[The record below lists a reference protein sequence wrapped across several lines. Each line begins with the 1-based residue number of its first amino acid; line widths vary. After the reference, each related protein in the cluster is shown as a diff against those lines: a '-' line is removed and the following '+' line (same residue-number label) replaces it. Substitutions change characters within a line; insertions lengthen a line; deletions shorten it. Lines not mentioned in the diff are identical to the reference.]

1 MKLFLSTLGEM
12 YKTNYDRV
20 VFEDSKEAGIGVI
33 VRNDRGEVLAALSEK
48 IPYPCSVVLVEVLAA
63 RRAVQFIME
72 LGITQSIFEG
82 DSEIVYKA
90 LKAVDVGQ
98 SSIGQF
104 VKDIMS
110 IAGSL

>member
-1 MKLFLSTLGEM
+1 MSSNTLSGT
-12 YKTNYDRV
+12 
-20 VFEDSKEAGIGVI
+20 
-33 VRNDRGEVLAALSEK
+33 
-48 IPYPCSVVLVEVLAA
+48 IPPSIFNISSIIQFDVGNNQIQGSVVLVEVLAT

-72 LGITQSIFEG
+72 LGITQIIFEG

-90 LKAVDVGQ
+90 LKAGDVGQ

-110 IAGSL
+110 IVGSL

>member
-1 MKLFLSTLGEM
+1 MSSNRLSGTIPPSIF
-12 YKTNYDRV
+12 N
-20 VFEDSKEAGIGVI
+20 
-33 VRNDRGEVLAALSEK
+33 LSS
-48 IPYPCSVVLVEVLAA
+48 IIQFDVGNNQIQGSVVLVEVLAT

-72 LGITQSIFEG
+72 LGITQIIFEG

-90 LKAVDVGQ
+90 LKAGDLGQ

-110 IAGSL
+110 IVGSL

>member
-1 MKLFLSTLGEM
+1 MSSNTLSGTIPPSIFNISSIIQFDVG
-12 YKTNYDRV
+12 NNQIQGSV
-20 VFEDSKEAGIGVI
+20 VLL
-33 VRNDRGEVLAALSEK
+33 EVLAT
-48 IPYPCSVVLVEVLAA
+48 

-72 LGITQSIFEG
+72 LGITQIIFEG

-90 LKAVDVGQ
+90 LKAGDVGQ

-110 IAGSL
+110 IVGSL

>member
-1 MKLFLSTLGEM
+1 MSSNTLSGT
-12 YKTNYDRV
+12 
-20 VFEDSKEAGIGVI
+20 
-33 VRNDRGEVLAALSEK
+33 
-48 IPYPCSVVLVEVLAA
+48 IPPLIFNISSIIQFDVGNNQIQGSVVLVEVLAT

-72 LGITQSIFEG
+72 LGITQIIFEG

-90 LKAVDVGQ
+90 LKAGDVGQ

-110 IAGSL
+110 IVGSL